1 MTVDA
6 DKYYRETA
14 YTYDMR
20 NNMTKAEVTTPDYVN
35 NQVTTSKV
43 TQTNAYNAS
52 GQRIQKVEG
61 GETTNYYYMGSALL
75 FSSNANNWLLTE
87 NILDPNGIIV
97 ASARF
102 DDANPGEREG
112 FYFYHY
118 DMRGSTTAIVGADG
132 KLQKGYSYDTFG
144 AIEESGNKSFLN
156 EVTFTGS
163 VTDKSTGL
171 QYMNSRF
178 YDSSTGRF
186 LTQDSYSGNPYD
198 PWTQHL
204 YSYCG
209 NNPVNMV
216 DPTGHF
222 CISAIIIGAI
232 VGAVIGAGIVGYQDY
247 KDDGKIFNGS
257 KTVGNYLMGAAV
269 GGVVGAA
276 AGTAVAAA
284 AGGTAA
290 TAGLSALGKAAV
302 SAGSAGAIGAGTNA
316 AIQAASK
323 GITNV
328 DGKEAAL
335 AGVKSAAVSFV
346 CSGLGSLA
354 KGSGAGQS
362 LYDSKG
368 SPSPGKAVDSYQQSK
383 TSLYRSVSEAEA
395 MDIQTTGKFNLA
407 QNGLEAKQFGFDI
420 GETASFGE
428 RVGQTRIAECS
439 IPTNMLNVF
448 NHTKVD
454 GTIFRHGTLT
464 VYDDLMD
471 TFNNAISNIKIH

>member
-1 MTVDA
+1 
-6 DKYYRETA
+6 
-14 YTYDMR
+14 
-20 NNMTKAEVTTPDYVN
+20 
-35 NQVTTSKV
+35 
-43 TQTNAYNAS
+43 
-52 GQRIQKVEG
+52 
-61 GETTNYYYMGSALL
+61 MG
-75 FSSNANNWLLTE
+75 ANGN
-87 NILDPNGIIV
+87 
-97 ASARF
+97 
-102 DDANPGEREG
+102 
-112 FYFYHY
+112 
-118 DMRGSTTAIVGADG
+118 
-132 KLQKGYSYDTFG
+132 LQKGYTYDEFG
-144 AIEESGNKSFLN
+144 SIEESGNVSFLN

-163 VTDKSTGL
+163 VTDTSTGL
-171 QYMNSRF
+171 QYMNSRY

-186 LTQDSYSGNPYD
+186 LTQDSYSGSPYD

-232 VGAVIGAGIVGYQDY
+232 VGAVIGASIVGYQDY

-362 LYDSKG
+362 LYNSKG
-368 SPSPGKAVDSYQQSK
+368 SPSPGQAVGAKKPIENDV
-383 TSLYRSVSEAEA
+383 VSN
-395 MDIQTTGKFNLA
+395 IRTGSAN
-407 QNGLEAKQFGFDI
+407 
-420 GETASFGE
+420 
-428 RVGQTRIAECS
+428 
-439 IPTNMLNVF
+439 
-448 NHTKVD
+448 KVD
-454 GTIFRHGTLT
+454 PFHSFSDIVDNYAQFAKKSPLKGGDGITRLKLELPGSLNGRDGIFEWIVDPRSEYGVTHRFFR
-464 VYDDLMD
+464 V
-471 TFNNAISNIKIH
+471 AK

>member
-1 MTVDA
+1 
-6 DKYYRETA
+6 
-14 YTYDMR
+14 
-20 NNMTKAEVTTPDYVN
+20 
-35 NQVTTSKV
+35 
-43 TQTNAYNAS
+43 
-52 GQRIQKVEG
+52 
-61 GETTNYYYMGSALL
+61 MG
-75 FSSNANNWLLTE
+75 ANGN
-87 NILDPNGIIV
+87 
-97 ASARF
+97 
-102 DDANPGEREG
+102 
-112 FYFYHY
+112 
-118 DMRGSTTAIVGADG
+118 
-132 KLQKGYSYDTFG
+132 LQKGYTYDEFG
-144 AIEESGNKSFLN
+144 SIEESGNVSFLN

-163 VTDKSTGL
+163 VTDTSTGL
-171 QYMNSRF
+171 QYMNSRY

-186 LTQDSYSGNPYD
+186 LTQDSYSGSPYD

-335 AGVKSAAVSFV
+335 AGDKSAAVSFV
-346 CSGLGSLA
+346 CSELGSLA

-362 LYDSKG
+362 LYNSKG
-368 SPSPGKAVDSYQQSK
+368 SPSPGQVVKSEGTTNNASPELNPLKNVSYTNKVLSQMNVDKYHGFP
-383 TSLYRSVSEAEA
+383 SLIDSFGA
-395 MDIQTTGKFNLA
+395 IGKQTTITGGDGVNRMLVEIPGSL
-407 QNGLEAKQFGFDI
+407 NGTQGVYQYILENGNICNHRLF
-420 GETASFGE
+420 
-428 RVGQTRIAECS
+428 VGR
-439 IPTNMLNVF
+439 
-448 NHTKVD
+448 
-454 GTIFRHGTLT
+454 
-464 VYDDLMD
+464 
-471 TFNNAISNIKIH
+471 

>member
-1 MTVDA
+1 M
-6 DKYYRETA
+6 
-14 YTYDMR
+14 
-20 NNMTKAEVTTPDYVN
+20 
-35 NQVTTSKV
+35 
-43 TQTNAYNAS
+43 
-52 GQRIQKVEG
+52 
-61 GETTNYYYMGSALL
+61 
-75 FSSNANNWLLTE
+75 
-87 NILDPNGIIV
+87 
-97 ASARF
+97 
-102 DDANPGEREG
+102 
-112 FYFYHY
+112 
-118 DMRGSTTAIVGADG
+118 
-132 KLQKGYSYDTFG
+132 
-144 AIEESGNKSFLN
+144 
-156 EVTFTGS
+156 
-163 VTDKSTGL
+163 TDKSTGL

-222 CISAIIIGAI
+222 CISVIIIGAI

-247 KDDGKIFNGS
+247 QDDGKIFNGS

-368 SPSPGKAVDSYQQSK
+368 SPSPGKALDSYQQSK

-407 QNGLEAKQFGFDI
+407 QNGLEATQFGFDI